1 MIIARRLHLY
11 PSRTQKLSSVAL
23 MILGGR
29 LPGKVGHRRF
39 YGPMVKRLRH
49 RPFTAVTRVRF
60 PVGSPFLI
68 YARLV
73 ELADTP
79 DLGSGGRPWGFKSLD
94 AHQNNTVHRSARW
107 ILFYL
112 PNMRSWRNWQ
122 TRTVQVRV
130 RRLMGVRIPLTAPD
144 KLRFQRKR
152 DSIGVSFAILPL
164 WNAAIAGMA
173 SGMVSIS

>member
-1 MIIARRLHLY
+1 
-11 PSRTQKLSSVAL
+11 

-130 RRLMGVRIPLTAPD
+130 VEIPCGFDSHLLHSRETHDEMHVSFLFSKPFRARRAGVRKASNSSRAGTDVPLYPPLPHIS
-144 KLRFQRKR
+144 LR
-152 DSIGVSFAILPL
+152 L
-164 WNAAIAGMA
+164 
-173 SGMVSIS
+173 

>member
-130 RRLMGVRIPLTAPD
+130 RRLMGVRIPLSAPIHSTSVGCFF
-144 KLRFQRKR
+144 LCPNPIYRRE
-152 DSIGVSFAILPL
+152 
-164 WNAAIAGMA
+164 IAGSSNTEIA
-173 SGMVSIS
+173 RL

>member
-1 MIIARRLHLY
+1 MVRKIN
-11 PSRTQKLSSVAL
+11 
-23 MILGGR
+23 ILIWSINGG
-29 LPGKVGHRRF
+29 LFDAASKCICA
-39 YGPMVKRLRH
+39 PM
-49 RPFTAVTRVRF
+49 
-60 PVGSPFLI
+60 
-68 YARLV
+68 V

-130 RRLMGVRIPLTAPD
+130 RRLMGVRIPLTAPIHSTSVGCFFYD
-144 KLRFQRKR
+144 LTQFFEKEKLRASPELF
-152 DSIGVSFAILPL
+152 SVSF
-164 WNAAIAGMA
+164 
-173 SGMVSIS
+173 